1 MATVLLSISTNTFC
15 GLCCARSSPLSVGS
29 SRIASP
35 AFSYFFANRQHRQ
48 VAKSLS
54 RAPAHPRYIL
64 KKREPTRALVGLA
77 RGQGTTQG
85 QGTRQGHRTTQ
96 GQGTTR
102 GQRTKQGQG
111 TSQQGKLTWKFKNVL
126 RPEETGPI
134 IGHEKSCMT
143 ALKIVYVVYQNR
155 VRGLFFRPPLNFF
168 SPLDSANLR
177 TVSFIKSGPNF
188 SKKYVRWRQSAYLRG
203 RLIIHEC
210 QTWKKIEKFSK
221 KKLRNFPLSS

>member
-15 GLCCARSSPLSVGS
+15 GLCCARSSSVGS

-111 TSQQGKLTWKFKNVL
+111 TSQQGKTNLEIQKCSSTRRNGSYY
-126 RPEETGPI
+126 R
-134 IGHEKSCMT
+134 
-143 ALKIVYVVYQNR
+143 ARKIMYDRSQNR
-155 VRGLFFRPPLNFF
+155 VRGLSKSCTWFIFSTPP
-168 SPLDSANLR
+168 
-177 TVSFIKSGPNF
+177 
-188 SKKYVRWRQSAYLRG
+188 
-203 RLIIHEC
+203 
-210 QTWKKIEKFSK
+210 
-221 KKLRNFPLSS
+221 